1 MITGSRRRWADE
13 IGLPSWEALMLF
25 VEPQGHRGCTF
36 IRSPGPSGL
45 RKEVQCEGSFVK
57 TPQKR
62 LLNASSMFVG
72 KPGYMQERRT
82 KSAL

>member
-1 MITGSRRRWADE
+1 MISGSRRRWADE

-25 VEPQGHRGCTF
+25 VEPQGHGGCTF
-36 IRSPGPSGL
+36 IRTSGPSGL
-45 RKEVQCEGSFVK
+45 RKEVRYEGSFVK

-62 LLNASSMFVG
+62 LLNANNMLVG
-72 KPGYMQERRT
+72 KPRYMQERRT